1 MRAALRLAGAAAP
14 VLVTGVVAAASAQDP
29 VAPSVRDGVY
39 TVEQADRGEA
49 IYDERCTVCH
59 GDIRAI
65 IPEMAALLGD
75 HTFRNFWRGRSLGE
89 MFGYIRETMPQD
101 GPGTLTAAQTAEIMA
116 HILRGNRLPAGETA
130 LPEDEETLNAIP
142 FDP

>member
-1 MRAALRLAGAAAP
+1 MRAALRFAGAAAP
-14 VLVTGVVAAASAQDP
+14 VLVAGAVVAAPAQE
-29 VAPSVRDGVY
+29 AAEPSVRDGVY

-49 IYDERCTVCH
+49 LYDDRCAVCH
-59 GDIRAI
+59 GEIRAI
-65 IPEMAALLGD
+65 FPEMAALLGD

-101 GPGTLTAAQTAEIMA
+101 APGSLTAAQTAEVMA
-116 HILRGNRLPAGETA
+116 HILRGNRLPAGEA
-130 LPEDEETLNAIP
+130 ELPDDEEALNAIF

>member
-1 MRAALRLAGAAAP
+1 M
-14 VLVTGVVAAASAQDP
+14 
-29 VAPSVRDGVY
+29 
-39 TVEQADRGEA
+39 EQADRGEA

>member
-1 MRAALRLAGAAAP
+1 MRAVLRFPGAAAP
-14 VLVTGVVAAASAQDP
+14 VLVAGVVVAVPAQEAA
-29 VAPSVRDGVY
+29 APSVRDGVY

-49 IYDERCTVCH
+49 LYDDRCTVCH
-59 GDIRAI
+59 GELRAI

-89 MFGYIRETMPQD
+89 MFGFIRETMPQD
-101 GPGTLTAAQTAEIMA
+101 APGTLTAAQTAEIVA

-130 LPEDEETLNAIP
+130 LPEDEEALNAIP